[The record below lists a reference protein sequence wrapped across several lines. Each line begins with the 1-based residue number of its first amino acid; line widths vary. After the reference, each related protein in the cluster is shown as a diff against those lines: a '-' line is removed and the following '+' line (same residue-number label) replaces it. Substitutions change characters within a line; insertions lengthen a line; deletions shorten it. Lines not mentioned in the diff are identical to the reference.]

1 MPKAS
6 IKGSFSMDL
15 YMAATFLQAFAKKG
29 LRLESERFQV
39 HFHVSSRKKEEKKK
53 KKKVKKPR
61 KDLRFINFQN

>member
-39 HFHVSSRKKEEKKK
+39 HFHVSSRKKGRKEKKEK
-53 KKKVKKPR
+53 GKE
-61 KDLRFINFQN
+61 I